1 MHDVLGLTVHLPVTA
16 SRSPTP
22 SEPGSVHG
30 RPHVHPE
37 SGPSQHGPGPGLLG
51 ADDQAAGAGPGSLGS
66 PGSAHGEG
74 GGEGKGENQEA
85 VCDRAQQAPGLG
97 EHHGG
102 WCAKMNMEPFPTE
115 MWI

>member
-1 MHDVLGLTVHLPVTA
+1 MTA
-16 SRSPTP
+16 LAL

-37 SGPSQHGPGPGLLG
+37 SGSSQHGPGPGLSG
-51 ADDQAAGAGPGSLGS
+51 ADDQAARAGPGSLGS
-66 PGSAHGEG
+66 PGSAHGKG
-74 GGEGKGENQEA
+74 GGEGEGENQEA
-85 VCDRAQQAPGLG
+85 VRDRAQQASGLG

-102 WCAKMNMEPFPTE
+102 WCPANAGDKKKSHRTIPDILVWHQ